1 MLTKLENSN
10 QIVANQIHTIFQ
22 NFYKVETQLIAVLEF
37 PQECLLGSSKS
48 RDYFLFWLGR

>member
-1 MLTKLENSN
+1 MITKLENSN

-22 NFYKVETQLIAVLEF
+22 NFYKVETQLIAVLDF